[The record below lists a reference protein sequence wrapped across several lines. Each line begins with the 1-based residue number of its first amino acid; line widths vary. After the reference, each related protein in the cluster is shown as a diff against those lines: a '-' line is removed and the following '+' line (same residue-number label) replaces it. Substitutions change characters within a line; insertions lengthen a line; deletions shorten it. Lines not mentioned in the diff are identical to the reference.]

1 MNRDFYSDLAEK
13 LKQSG
18 KEYFLNNQLSD
29 ALEYFYKVI
38 ALRVDNSCDYNDS
51 GAALGSSGRLIDA
64 SVFFRRAYLL
74 RPFDALSSSNY
85 GVTLLQLGIFDRAQ
99 ATLYRALILD
109 PSSIQATTGLGMAAS
124 KGRKAS
130 SALQFFLRSFR
141 LDPDSP
147 DGDSN
152 LAGGLNEVRRF
163 DEALLH
169 SGRALTYRPSNREAC
184 NNRALTLRALS
195 NVEEGGSWALR
206 AVVVDRRFS
215 RATNTRALLL
225 ADMARFSDAL
235 ACYNEVLCLD
245 PSDGEVRA
253 NKALLELY
261 VGSYQQGWRDFEFRW
276 ATAANSAWVESVKAL
291 RESPEYSQPA
301 SLTRRVLVWAEQG
314 VGDEVMF
321 GGLLEEF
328 RGLCGEMVLQVDRR
342 LMGLFGR
349 SLPGVKVYERG
360 QEVPESDY
368 DEQIPMGS
376 LGKWLRPTRE
386 SFEGKGGRYLRAQE
400 GLGKR
405 LREELGVLAGQRLVG
420 LSWRSAS
427 VDTGAARSLKLK
439 ELVGALAGVPGVR
452 FLNLQYGDVREE
464 IEELSRE
471 SGVEVLSHPEIDNRE
486 DLEGL
491 AGLIEGCDLVVSV
504 GNATAHLSGALG
516 QRTWVLLPYV
526 AGWRWLHEGERCPW
540 YQSVRLYRQAQRDRW
555 DAVLEKLGQNIK

>member
-1 MNRDFYSDLAEK
+1 
-13 LKQSG
+13 
-18 KEYFLNNQLSD
+18 
-29 ALEYFYKVI
+29 
-38 ALRVDNSCDYNDS
+38 
-51 GAALGSSGRLIDA
+51 
-64 SVFFRRAYLL
+64 
-74 RPFDALSSSNY
+74 
-85 GVTLLQLGIFDRAQ
+85 
-99 ATLYRALILD
+99 
-109 PSSIQATTGLGMAAS
+109 
-124 KGRKAS
+124 
-130 SALQFFLRSFR
+130 
-141 LDPDSP
+141 
-147 DGDSN
+147 
-152 LAGGLNEVRRF
+152 
-163 DEALLH
+163 
-169 SGRALTYRPSNREAC
+169 
-184 NNRALTLRALS
+184 
-195 NVEEGGSWALR
+195 
-206 AVVVDRRFS
+206 
-215 RATNTRALLL
+215 
-225 ADMARFSDAL
+225 
-235 ACYNEVLCLD
+235 
-245 PSDGEVRA
+245 
-253 NKALLELY
+253 
-261 VGSYQQGWRDFEFRW
+261 
-276 ATAANSAWVESVKAL
+276 
-291 RESPEYSQPA
+291 
-301 SLTRRVLVWAEQG
+301 
-314 VGDEVMF
+314 MF